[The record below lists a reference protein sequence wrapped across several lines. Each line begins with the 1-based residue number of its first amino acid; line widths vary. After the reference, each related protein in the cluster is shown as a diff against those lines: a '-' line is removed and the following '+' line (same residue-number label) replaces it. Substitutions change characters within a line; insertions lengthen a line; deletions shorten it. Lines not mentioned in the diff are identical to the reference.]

1 MARDLRMSRMLHVL
15 IHLDRHVGRATSEQ
29 IAQMISTNAVVV
41 RRMMAGLRERGIVSS
56 EKGHG
61 GGWQL
66 ACPLAEISLR
76 DVYEAVGHPPL
87 FNIGPQADPSPCLVE
102 QAVDA
107 ERVVAVRG
115 APRRARVLGRRA
127 LRLRAARPARGAAAV
142 LRPVALRPR
151 PLPAAAPRAR
161 RALPAQ
167 GGGGAR

>member
-1 MARDLRMSRMLHVL
+1 
-15 IHLDRHVGRATSEQ
+15 
-29 IAQMISTNAVVV
+29 
-41 RRMMAGLRERGIVSS
+41 ERGIVSS

-107 ERVVAVRG
+107 RLDATLAEAETRLLAQFAAITVEEVAQDFERRFEESGHAVPFPWHG
-115 APRRARVLGRRA
+115 ATGE
-127 LRLRAARPARGAAAV
+127 
-142 LRPVALRPR
+142 
-151 PLPAAAPRAR
+151 
-161 RALPAQ
+161 
-167 GGGGAR
+167 

>member
-66 ACPLAEISLR
+66 VCPLAEISLR

-87 FNIGPQADPSPCLVE
+87 FNIGPQADRSSCLVE

-107 ERVVAVRG
+107 RLDATLAEAEARLLTQFAEITVEEVAQDFEHRFDESGHTVPFPWHG
-115 APRRARVLGRRA
+115 ATGE
-127 LRLRAARPARGAAAV
+127 
-142 LRPVALRPR
+142 
-151 PLPAAAPRAR
+151 
-161 RALPAQ
+161 
-167 GGGGAR
+167 

>member
-66 ACPLAEISLR
+66 ARPLAEISLR

-102 QAVDA
+102 QAVNARLDA
-107 ERVVAVRG
+107 TLAEAEARLLAQFAAITVEEVAQDFERRMEESGHTVSFPWHG
-115 APRRARVLGRRA
+115 ATGE
-127 LRLRAARPARGAAAV
+127 
-142 LRPVALRPR
+142 
-151 PLPAAAPRAR
+151 
-161 RALPAQ
+161 
-167 GGGGAR
+167 

>member
-107 ERVVAVRG
+107 RLDATLAEAEARLLTQFAEITVEEVAQDFEHRFDESGHTVPFPWHG
-115 APRRARVLGRRA
+115 ATGE
-127 LRLRAARPARGAAAV
+127 
-142 LRPVALRPR
+142 
-151 PLPAAAPRAR
+151 
-161 RALPAQ
+161 
-167 GGGGAR
+167 